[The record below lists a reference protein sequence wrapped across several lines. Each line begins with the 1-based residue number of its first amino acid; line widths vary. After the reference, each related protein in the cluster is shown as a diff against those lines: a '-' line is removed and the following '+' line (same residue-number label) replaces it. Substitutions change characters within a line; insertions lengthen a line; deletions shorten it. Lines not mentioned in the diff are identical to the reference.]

1 MAVERISLKAFD
13 DAINE
18 FRNSITKYE
27 EARER
32 IFSQTDKLLIE
43 WEGEGKKKYESAYV
57 LLKTQLK
64 DEEDGLRTIAE
75 NLEDIALSFREW
87 DSSVAKQVKG

>member
-43 WEGEGKKKYESAYV
+43 WEGEGKKKYENAYV

-64 DEEDGLRTIAE
+64 DEEDSLRTIAE

-87 DSSVAKQVKG
+87 DSSVSKQVKG